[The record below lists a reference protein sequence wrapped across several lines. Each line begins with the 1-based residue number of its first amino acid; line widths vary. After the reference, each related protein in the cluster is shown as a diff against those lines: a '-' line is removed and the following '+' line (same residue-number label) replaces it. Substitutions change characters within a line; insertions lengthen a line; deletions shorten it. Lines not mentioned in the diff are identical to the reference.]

1 MMKFKTGVVVGVG
14 VGYWLATKIDP
25 ETRRRFETKVNERVA
40 QWRDDPRVQEVVD
53 SVSTVATEV
62 VDKIDAKITEGADA
76 VADVAEDVADE
87 LDEDTA
93 RT

>member
-1 MMKFKTGVVVGVG
+1 MKFKTGIVVGVG

-25 ETRRRFETKVNERVA
+25 ETRRRFETKVNERVN

-62 VDKIDAKITEGADA
+62 VDKIDAKLTEGADA
-76 VADVAEDVADE
+76 VADTADD
-87 LDEDTA
+87 LADDLADDGA
-93 RT
+93 RP